1 MGRRYWLRPKKCR
14 LIAQSGHHNRT
25 EPCPP
30 MAQSEH
36 SLDLDE
42 NPDRFTVAFHRAS
55 HQGHTPAHA
64 LVIAVDYLERCVVR
78 LPELASA
85 GVAARLASVVHR
97 ALGQIFVTDHVRRSK
112 IAALA
117 TSAVLS

>member
-1 MGRRYWLRPKKCR
+1 M
-14 LIAQSGHHNRT
+14 T
-25 EPCPP
+25 
-30 MAQSEH
+30 QSEH